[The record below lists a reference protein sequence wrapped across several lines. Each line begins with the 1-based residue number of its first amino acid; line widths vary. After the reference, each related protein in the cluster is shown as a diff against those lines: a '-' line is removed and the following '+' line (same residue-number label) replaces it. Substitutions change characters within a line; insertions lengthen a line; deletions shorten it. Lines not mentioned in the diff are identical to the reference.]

1 MNSKLR
7 ALLAP
12 RSVAVIGASP
22 RESTAA
28 YRVLRNLKRFGF
40 AGELYPINPRYD
52 KVLDLTCYPSLAET
66 PATPDAVFIAVSAE
80 QVPALVEEAIGYGVR
95 AILAN
100 ANGFADGGPQGQSL
114 QRKITAAAK
123 AAGVAFCGPN
133 NMGLIN
139 VRDRICLWTA
149 HNLPK
154 LNPGPVAIIS
164 QSGSVAIALSQD
176 QRALGLSYVIT
187 AGNEAVCSAADYL
200 QAVAE
205 DGRVKVVLLFL
216 ETLRDPELFGK
227 AAVEAAERGIRV
239 IVLKVG
245 RSDGGRSLVAA
256 HTGALAG
263 EDAVYDA
270 LFRRYGI
277 LRARDL
283 DEMVETAVLL
293 SSYPTAPVDRGV
305 VTITLSGGEAALIAD
320 VGTELGLQF
329 GALSKSTISAI
340 KPAFPTFFTPRNPVD
355 AWGLG
360 WDINRFRLIL
370 RGVMAEPNAGTIA
383 CAVDAPASGGADAA
397 LAREMATACAE
408 LAQSTTKRIIFFNN
422 TASGGPNPEVQA
434 VLHTVGIP
442 YLCGMRAALGA
453 IALWSN
459 RREPARER
467 EVSAA
472 SLAAPEC
479 LGEIARFQ
487 LLSGAGV
494 PMAQAIAVNSADAAI
509 EVAERI
515 GYPVVLKGT
524 SPTIAHK
531 TERGLVRVQ
540 LTGRDDVRKAF
551 NELALKLRQI
561 EGLAPFAEVVV
572 QPFFYEGI
580 ELFIGIRNDPAF
592 GSITVVGLG
601 GTFVELIDQVSL
613 RIGPVDERTAH
624 EMLHE
629 TKAGQLL
636 AGFRGR
642 GPFDIAAAASAV
654 AALSRFGHAA
664 LGSYA
669 TIEVNP
675 LFVLPAGKGAFGV
688 DVWIETAATS

>member
-1 MNSKLR
+1 MNINLR
-7 ALLAP
+7 PLLAP

-22 RESTAA
+22 RESAA
-28 YRVLRNLKRFGF
+28 AHRILRNLKSFGF
-40 AGELYPINPRYD
+40 SGELYPINPRYET
-52 KVLDLTCYPSLAET
+52 VLGLTCYPSLAET

-80 QVPALVEEAIGYGVR
+80 QVPALVEEAIGSGVR
-95 AILAN
+95 AVLAN
-100 ANGFADGGPQGQSL
+100 ASGFADGGPQGGSL
-114 QRKITAAAK
+114 QRRITAAAK

-139 VRDRICLWTA
+139 VHDRICLWTA
-149 HNLPK
+149 QHLPK
-154 LNPGPVAIIS
+154 LSLGPVAIIS

-200 QAVAE
+200 QAVVE
-205 DGRVKVVLLFL
+205 DGRVKVILLFL

-239 IVLKVG
+239 IALKVG
-245 RSDGGRSLVAA
+245 RSESGRSLVAA

-277 LRARDL
+277 VRARDL

-293 SSYPTAPVDRGV
+293 SSYSTAPVDRRMV
-305 VTITLSGGEAALIAD
+305 AITLSGGEAALIAD

-329 GALSKSTISAI
+329 GTLSKSTVSAI

-360 WDINRFRLIL
+360 WDIHRFKLIL
-370 RGVMAEPNAGTIA
+370 RGVMAEPSAGTIA

-422 TASGGPNPEVQA
+422 TAASGPNPEVQA
-434 VLHTVGIP
+434 VLHAVGIP

-453 IALWSN
+453 IALWSH
-459 RREPARER
+459 REEPTRER
-467 EVSAA
+467 EVSAV

-479 LGEIARFQ
+479 LSEIERFG

-494 PMAQAIAVNSADAAI
+494 PMAQAIAVKSADAAV

-524 SPTIAHK
+524 STTIAHK
-531 TERGLVRVQ
+531 TEQGLVRVR
-540 LTGRDDVRKAF
+540 LTSRDDVRKAF
-551 NELALKLRQI
+551 NELALKLQQI
-561 EGLAPFAEVVV
+561 VGPAPFAEIVV
-572 QPFFYEGI
+572 QPFFTEGI

-613 RIGPVDERTAH
+613 RIGPVEERTAR

-629 TKAGQLL
+629 TKAGRLL
-636 AGFRGR
+636 TGFRGR
-642 GPFDIAAAASAV
+642 GPFDIAAASSAV

-664 LGSYA
+664 LRSYA

-688 DVWIETAATS
+688 DVWIESAATS

>member
-1 MNSKLR
+1 MNNNLR

-22 RESTAA
+22 RENAAA
-28 YRVLRNLKRFGF
+28 YRILRNLKSFDF
-40 AGELYPINPRYD
+40 SGELYPINPRYEE
-52 KVLDLTCYPSLAET
+52 VLGLTCYPSIAQT

-80 QVPALVEEAIGYGVR
+80 QVPALVEEAIGCGVR

-100 ANGFADGGPQGQSL
+100 ASGFADGGPQGEIL
-114 QRKITAAAK
+114 QRRITAAAK

-139 VRDRICLWTA
+139 VHDRICLWTGR
-149 HNLPK
+149 HLPK
-154 LNPGPVAIIS
+154 LSLGPVAIIS

-200 QAVAE
+200 QAVVE
-205 DGRVKVVLLFL
+205 DGRVKVILLFL

-239 IVLKVG
+239 IALKVG
-245 RSDGGRSLVAA
+245 RSESGRSMVAA

-293 SSYPTAPVDRGV
+293 SSYPTAPVDRGMV
-305 VTITLSGGEAALIAD
+305 AITLSGGEAALIAD
-320 VGTELGLQF
+320 VGTELGLLF
-329 GALSKSTISAI
+329 GPLSENTVSDI
-340 KPAFPTFFTPRNPVD
+340 KPAFPTFVTPRNPVD

-360 WDINRFRLIL
+360 WDINRIKLIL
-370 RGVMAEPNAGTIA
+370 RGVTAEPNAGTIA

-408 LAQSTTKRIIFFNN
+408 LAPSTTKRIIFFNN
-422 TASGGPNPEVQA
+422 TASSGPDPEVQT
-434 VLHTVGIP
+434 VLHAVGIP

-459 RREPARER
+459 REEPTRER
-467 EVSAA
+467 KVSAA

-479 LGEIARFQ
+479 LSEIARFG

-494 PMAQAIAVNSADAAI
+494 PMAQAFAVKSADAAV

-531 TERGLVRVQ
+531 TEQGLVRVE
-540 LTGRDDVRKAF
+540 LTSRDDVRKAF
-551 NELALKLRQI
+551 NELALKLHQI
-561 EGLAPFAEVVV
+561 VGLTPFAEVVV
-572 QPFFYEGI
+572 QPFFTEGI

-601 GTFVELIDQVSL
+601 GTFVEIIEQVSL
-613 RIGPVDERTAH
+613 RIGPVEERTAR

-636 AGFRGR
+636 TGFRGR
-642 GPFDIAAAASAV
+642 GPFDIAAASSAV

-664 LGSYA
+664 LRSYA